1 MPFFTTT
8 VSNMPMELNDITPQ
22 VELEAF
28 DASKFE
34 PNNIDEADQKM
45 GGIMV

>member
-1 MPFFTTT
+1 MG
-8 VSNMPMELNDITPQ
+8 LNDITPQ

-28 DASKFE
+28 DTTKSESSNMGKAE
-34 PNNIDEADQKM
+34 QKT